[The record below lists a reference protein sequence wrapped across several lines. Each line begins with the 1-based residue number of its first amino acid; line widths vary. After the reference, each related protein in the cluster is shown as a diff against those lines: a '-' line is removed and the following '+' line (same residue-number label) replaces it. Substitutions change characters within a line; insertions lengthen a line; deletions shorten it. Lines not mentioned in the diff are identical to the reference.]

1 MKKTVFRIC
10 MAFAALLA
18 MLPLAGQTAEV
29 TPQTAEQVA
38 RTFWNLH
45 HDKDVAELRTPMLRL
60 DTRWDAFYL
69 FAPAEGE
76 GFVIVAADDRVR
88 PVLAYSFHNNA
99 MRGTVGPAMSWW
111 LDGWQQQIDELR
123 KEKDGERNEEWKQ
136 LLEGK
141 GIPQPLTV
149 VDPMLTTQ
157 WDQDAPYNDSCPSR
171 IEFGSSVRALTGCV
185 ATAMAQVMKY
195 WNYPE
200 RGTGIHTY
208 NSVSFFGLGYTFGV
222 QTANFGATTYDW
234 DNMPNSLTSASP
246 NVQKAAVATL
256 MYHCGVACD
265 MYYGSAAYGGSGTK
279 IRNAPYMRE
288 GNALNGIIKYLGY
301 SSSATGMER
310 IKYDD
315 NAWTALVRGELDA
328 SRPIIYAGF
337 EQTAGHCFVCDG
349 YDDEDRYHFNW
360 GWSGDGDGFFT
371 LNSLTPNIG
380 SYTYDFTVG
389 QEILVGIQP
398 PTGDDSLCIIR
409 QFPYT
414 EDFETAPTGWKA
426 TSSNIRHSYSWMVV
440 DSTGVDGNYSVGAYR
455 AIIETCDDHM
465 YSPSI
470 VTPGDYK
477 VNWQVRARQ
486 DSGSD
491 SYTLTVG
498 AETFN
503 DIVESA
509 SWQPRELLFS
519 VAEGDTVCLDFLHF
533 AETNCVG
540 FLIDNIVIEQMSDDY
555 TITVSA
561 NPSDGGIVAGG
572 GTYQQGQS
580 CTVTVTPAAGY
591 TFINWTENG
600 VEVSIEPSYTFTVT
614 GDRTLVANFDT
625 LMVEISAM
633 VDPEE
638 AASVNGAGTYPYG
651 ETITL
656 TLERNED
663 WAFVNWTEDGE
674 VVSEEM
680 TYTFV
685 ATESRDLVAHFVYT
699 EGIGEQSAN
708 ALVIYPNPV
717 NDKLTLEAQEP
728 IGTVEI
734 FNLMGALVYS
744 QENCGNKVE
753 INTADLQRG
762 IYFIHM
768 MNDKV
773 SETRKFIKE

>member
-1 MKKTVFRIC
+1 
-10 MAFAALLA
+10 
-18 MLPLAGQTAEV
+18 
-29 TPQTAEQVA
+29 
-38 RTFWNLH
+38 
-45 HDKDVAELRTPMLRL
+45 
-60 DTRWDAFYL
+60 
-69 FAPAEGE
+69 
-76 GFVIVAADDRVR
+76 
-88 PVLAYSFHNNA
+88 
-99 MRGTVGPAMSWW
+99 
-111 LDGWQQQIDELR
+111 
-123 KEKDGERNEEWKQ
+123 
-136 LLEGK
+136 
-141 GIPQPLTV
+141 
-149 VDPMLTTQ
+149 
-157 WDQDAPYNDSCPSR
+157 
-171 IEFGSSVRALTGCV
+171 
-185 ATAMAQVMKY
+185 
-195 WNYPE
+195 
-200 RGTGIHTY
+200 
-208 NSVSFFGLGYTFGV
+208 
-222 QTANFGATTYDW
+222 
-234 DNMPNSLTSASP
+234 
-246 NVQKAAVATL
+246 
-256 MYHCGVACD
+256 

-301 SSSATGMER
+301 SSLATGMER

-498 AETFN
+498 TETFN

-540 FLIDNIVIEQMSDDY
+540 FLIDNVVIEQMSDDY

-580 CTVTVTPAAGY
+580 CTVTATANEGY

-600 VEVSIEPSYTFTVT
+600 VEVSTESSYTFTVT
-614 GDRTLVANFDT
+614 DHRTLVANFDM
-625 LMVEISAM
+625 LMVEISAA

-656 TLERNED
+656 ALERNED

-717 NDKLTLEAQEP
+717 NDKLTLEAQEA

-734 FNLMGALVYS
+734 YNLMGAMVYS
-744 QENCGNKVE
+744 QENCGNKAE
-753 INTADLQRG
+753 IYIADLQRG
-762 IYFIHM
+762 VYFVHM

-773 SETRKFIKE
+773 SETRKFVKE

>member
-1 MKKTVFRIC
+1 MVTYTIKKTMKKTMFRIC
-10 MAFAALLA
+10 LAIAAFLTTF
-18 MLPLAGQTAEV
+18 PLAGQTAEV

-195 WNYPE
+195 WNYPV
-200 RGTGIHTY
+200 RGTGTHTY
-208 NSVSFFGLGYTFGV
+208 NSVSFFGLGYTFGE

-234 DNMPNSLTSASP
+234 DNMPDHLTVTSP
-246 NVQKAAVATL
+246 DVQKAAVATL

-349 YDDEDRYHFNW
+349 YDDENRYHFNW

-371 LNSLTPNIG
+371 LNSLTPIIG

-398 PTGDDSLCIIR
+398 PTGEDSLCIIR

-414 EDFETAPTGWKA
+414 EDFETAPTGWEA
-426 TSSNIRHSYSWMVV
+426 TSSHIRHSYSWMVT
-440 DSTGVDGNYSVGAYR
+440 DSTGADGNYSAGAFR
-455 AIIETCDDHM
+455 AIIDTSEDHM
-465 YSPSI
+465 YSPAI
-470 VTPGDYK
+470 VAPGDYK
-477 VNWQVRARQ
+477 VNWQVCAK
-486 DSGSD
+486 DASGSD

-498 AETFN
+498 SEMFN
-503 DIVESA
+503 DTIALTTLQS
-509 SWQPRELLFS
+509 RELLFS
-519 VAEGDTVCLDFLHF
+519 VAEGDTVRLDFF
-533 AETNCVG
+533 RTTNTNTVG
-540 FLIDNIVIEQMSDDY
+540 LFIDNIVIERLSG
-555 TITVSA
+555 T
-561 NPSDGGIVAGG
+561 GIHAFA
-572 GTYQQGQS
+572 TAQ
-580 CTVTVTPAAGY
+580 
-591 TFINWTENG
+591 
-600 VEVSIEPSYTFTVT
+600 
-614 GDRTLVANFDT
+614 TLNV
-625 LMVEISAM
+625 
-633 VDPEE
+633 
-638 AASVNGAGTYPYG
+638 
-651 ETITL
+651 
-656 TLERNED
+656 
-663 WAFVNWTEDGE
+663 
-674 VVSEEM
+674 
-680 TYTFV
+680 
-685 ATESRDLVAHFVYT
+685 
-699 EGIGEQSAN
+699 
-708 ALVIYPNPV
+708 YPNPT
-717 NDKLTLEAQEP
+717 NGHITIRGMPEGGRAELYDAT
-728 IGTVEI
+728 GR
-734 FNLMGALVYS
+734 LV
-744 QENCGNKVE
+744 
-753 INTADLQRG
+753 
-762 IYFIHM
+762 
-768 MNDKV
+768 KV
-773 SETRKFIKE
+773 STSQSINLSACPAGVYLLRIISADGVATQRVIKR